1 MSVPLCCKWRVRRE
15 QHNGTDRDQVA
26 RETAATQRYRQLEE
40 RDHQGNRGET
50 SQSNCVLLVLVVA
63 CLVLA
68 LCLLLL
74 SGAVL
79 SLSKK

>member
-1 MSVPLCCKWRVRRE
+1 MPKKSGPWELNEVKTRLRRE
-15 QHNGTDRDQVA
+15 QVA
-26 RETAATQRYRQLEE
+26 RERAATQRYRNLEE
-40 RDHQGNRGET
+40 RDERANRGET
-50 SQSNCVLLVLVVA
+50 RQSNCLLLVLVVS

>member
-1 MSVPLCCKWRVRRE
+1 MPKKSGPWELNEVKSRLRQE
-15 QHNGTDRDQVA
+15 QVA
-26 RETAATQRYRQLEE
+26 RETAATQRYRDLEE
-40 RDHQGNRGET
+40 RGQQANRGET